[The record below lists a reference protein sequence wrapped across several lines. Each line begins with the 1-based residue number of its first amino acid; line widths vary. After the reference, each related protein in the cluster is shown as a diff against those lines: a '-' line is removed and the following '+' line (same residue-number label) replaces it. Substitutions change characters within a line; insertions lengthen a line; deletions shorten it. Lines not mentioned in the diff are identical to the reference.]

1 MGCYLLTGSAGFIA
15 SRVADMLLDDGHVVF
30 GLDNMNDAYDVRMK
44 EYRLANLE
52 KHPNFHF
59 QRMDIG
65 DRDRM
70 AAFDAEGETFEAV
83 INLAA
88 RAGVRYSV
96 ENPWEYFRT
105 NLDGTLNLLEFA
117 RRRKIPKFVLAS
129 SSSVYGLD
137 APMPTPEDADT
148 DRPLQPYAASK
159 KAAEVLCHAYH
170 ALYDLDVTI
179 FRYFTVYGPA
189 GRPDM
194 VMFRFIQW
202 MCEGRTVFVNGDGK
216 QSRGFTYV
224 DDIARGTILGLQ
236 PVGYEI
242 FNLGGH
248 QQVSLEELLREL
260 EARIGSIAQVEY
272 REAHPADLR
281 RNWADVEKAKRIL
294 GWEPQFNFDEG
305 LDAALAWYQS
315 ERTWA
320 CEVDTS
326 D

>member
-1 MGCYLLTGSAGFIA
+1 MGRYLLTGAAGFIA
-15 SRVADMLLDDGHVVF
+15 SRVAAMLLDDGHSVH

-44 EYRLANLE
+44 QYRLAQLE
-52 KHPNFHF
+52 NHPKFSF
-59 QRMDIG
+59 QRMDVA
-65 DRDRM
+65 DRDQVRTLEDGGGP
-70 AAFDAEGETFEAV
+70 FDAV

-96 ENPWEYFRT
+96 ENPWEFFRT
-105 NLDGTLNLLEFA
+105 NLDGTLNLLEFT
-117 RRRKIPKFVLAS
+117 RQHDIPKFVLAS
-129 SSSVYGLD
+129 SSSVYGSD
-137 APMPTPEDADT
+137 APMPTPETANT
-148 DRPLQPYAASK
+148 DNPMQPYAASK
-159 KAAEVLCHAYH
+159 KAAEVLCYAYH
-170 ALYDLDVTI
+170 ALHGLDVTV

-202 MCEGRTVFVNGDGK
+202 MREGQTVYVNGDGK

-224 DDIARGTILGLQ
+224 DDIARGTIMGLQ
-236 PVGYEI
+236 SVGYEI

-248 QQVSLEELLREL
+248 EQVSLLELIQGIEE
-260 EARIGSIAQVEY
+260 RIESRASIEF

-281 RNWADVEKAKRIL
+281 QSWADVEKAKRIL
-294 GWEPQFNFDEG
+294 DWEPKVSFDEG
-305 LDAALAWYQS
+305 LDSELAWYQS
-315 ERTWA
+315 ERAWA